1 MQSDTYF
8 NQAKEYANELKLN
21 ALKSNLEESISDAEN
36 NNLSYEEFLSRLLQ
50 KETDVRHYNLIQSRI
65 KSATFPYKK
74 YLEDIDITAL
84 PNDAQQKLK
93 HLSSLKFIDEAQNI
107 ILSGNPGTGKTHI
120 AIALGIKACLEGYK
134 VLFATVPLFITQL
147 KELKSSKSL
156 RAFQNKLAKYDLVIL
171 DEFGYIS
178 SDKEGAELLFTNIS
192 LRTGRKSTIVTTNLS
207 FDRWNEILGDPV
219 MTAALT
225 DRLTHKSYVIN
236 MNGNSYRM
244 KETKAWLKTINGN

>member
-1 MQSDTYF
+1 MALDSYLT
-8 NQAKEYANELKLN
+8 QAKNYASELKLN
-21 ALKSNLEESISDAEN
+21 VMKSDLEETIDDAQN
-36 NNLSYEEFLSRLLQ
+36 NNLSYEEFLCRLLQ
-50 KETDVRHYNLIQSRI
+50 KEHDIRNYNLIQSRI
-65 KSATFPYKK
+65 KTAAFPYKK
-74 YLEDIDITAL
+74 YFEDLEIGSL
-84 PNDAQQKLK
+84 PEDAQNKLK
-93 HLSSLKFIDEAQNI
+93 HLSSLKFIQEGQNV
-107 ILSGNPGTGKTHI
+107 ILAGNPGTGKTHI

-156 RAFQNKLAKYDLVIL
+156 RGFQNKLAKYDLVIL

-192 LRTGRKSTIVTTNLS
+192 IRTGSKSTILTTNLA

-225 DRLTHKSYVIN
+225 DRLTYKSFVIN
-236 MNGNSYRM
+236 MNGNSYRL
-244 KETKAWLKTINGN
+244 KETKAWLKTLN